1 MKLAK
6 KAATAAS
13 AALAEVAIST
23 TEPAAPPPPPPPVV
37 VYGCIT
43 IQPREINGAPNPD
56 FNPCSKALIQLLML
70 VPGLI
75 LQAVAQAIVML
86 HLLMRCLLFP
96 CGGPTIAKTLDSNMK
111 WWDEHCIKA
120 YAKLMC
126 WSQEDENNCRICN

>member
-23 TEPAAPPPPPPPVV
+23 TEPAAPPPVV

-56 FNPCSKALIQLLML
+56 VVHDLGSEGQMGRA
-70 VPGLI
+70 
-75 LQAVAQAIVML
+75 
-86 HLLMRCLLFP
+86 
-96 CGGPTIAKTLDSNMK
+96 
-111 WWDEHCIKA
+111 
-120 YAKLMC
+120 
-126 WSQEDENNCRICN
+126 

>member
-23 TEPAAPPPPPPPVV
+23 TEPAAPPPVV

-111 WWDEHCIKA
+111 
-120 YAKLMC
+120 
-126 WSQEDENNCRICN
+126 